1 MVKKAKLIRKQKP
14 KIPAV
19 APVVPTRITGPR
31 SLQNVVGSKDRIG
44 ADRKWWAY
52 FAELAFEVME
62 KYNFFLVHPST
73 LEYTTL
79 YTRSLG
85 KDHPMV
91 DKNLFSFVDPREEH
105 ISLRPSFDISCLRA
119 YYLQN
124 KQQILEVGFPIE
136 NWYTIGSVFGDKRD
150 PRETFELFMTVIG
163 NTHPVV
169 DAECAVAAYRYLQA
183 LGFKQIQV
191 LVNSIGGKQS
201 QQMYRQELSTFYKD
215 KKRQVCEPCQGFIG
229 KNPLM
234 LLACE
239 RQECQQIRSE
249 APQSV
254 DWFTDEDKQHFIRV
268 LEYLD
273 ELEIPYMLAPEL
285 VPHDEYIQKTLVSI
299 KVTLDSG
306 NTYILAKGGRYD
318 GLALEMSDQ
327 DIPAMKMS
335 INLDD
340 VLRAIRSQNVKIPV
354 ERLPQVFLAQ
364 LGDEA
369 KKKALV
375 LRETLHA
382 AGIKSF
388 EHFGKDSLKD
398 QLEMAMKMGVK
409 YTCVLGQKEIL
420 DGTILIR
427 DMDGGNQ
434 EAIPRDRLVPE
445 LKKRLN
451 LV

>member
-1 MVKKAKLIRKQKP
+1 MVKKAKPVRKQKT
-14 KIPAV
+14 KAPA
-19 APVVPTRITGPR
+19 APATPARITGPR
-31 SLQNVVGSKDRIG
+31 SLQNVVGTKDRIG
-44 ADRKWWAY
+44 SDRKWWSY
-52 FAELAFEVME
+52 FTELAFEVME

-85 KDHPMV
+85 KDHPLV

-105 ISLRPSFDISCLRA
+105 ISLRPSFDVSYLRA
-119 YYLQN
+119 YYLLN
-124 KQQILEVGFPIE
+124 KQHLAEGGMPIE
-136 NWYTIGSVFGDKRD
+136 NWYSIGSVFGDKRD
-150 PRETFELFMTVIG
+150 PRETFELFMSVIG

-169 DAECAVAAYRYLQA
+169 DAECTVAAYRFLQA
-183 LGFKQIQV
+183 IGFQQIQV
-191 LVNSIGGKQS
+191 MVNSIGGKQS
-201 QQMYRQELSTFYKD
+201 QQMYRQELTAFYKD
-215 KKRQVCEPCQGFIG
+215 KKRQVCESCQGYIS

-273 ELEIPYMLAPEL
+273 ELEVPYMLAPEL
-285 VPHDEYIQKTLVSI
+285 VPFDEYVQKTLVAI

-306 NTYILAKGGRYD
+306 SSYILARGGRYD
-318 GLALEMSDQ
+318 GLALEMGDQ
-327 DIPAMKMS
+327 DIAGMKMS

-340 VLRAIRSQNVKIPV
+340 LLRAVRSQSLKIPT

-382 AGIKSF
+382 AGIKTF
-388 EHFGKDSLKD
+388 EHFGKDNLKD

-434 EAIPRDRLVPE
+434 EEIPRDKLVPE
-445 LKKRLN
+445 LKKRLDI
-451 LV
+451 V